1 MARDEPPGMGLRRV
15 LRGTPSLPL
24 ELRSAPTKARLTECV
39 QSGSTWRVLFSQL
52 SHGRLIHIPQCAMD
66 NSGEHVMRLPELKPS
81 ASSAIALMLLLLT
94 LPIDVAVAQSDC
106 AAGTSPDDCLRLNQ
120 VQVLGSHNSYK
131 RWPAQDLIDLLDEQR
146 PGWARD
152 ISYEHRPLRE
162 QLELLGL
169 RQFEL
174 DVFADP
180 VGGLFAEP
188 AGGVLIDDPEIE
200 TNRALMS
207 QRGFKVLHSQDT
219 DYRST
224 CLTLQDCLLE
234 IRDWSLANP
243 GHLPIMIMVELK
255 DAARENWGQLEY
267 TVPVSFSRDLVLEVD
282 AEIWSVFDSE
292 HVLTPDD
299 VRGDSATLE
308 EAILTQGWPTLSQS
322 RGKVLFALDN
332 TGRHRDLYLEQAPAL
347 QDRAMFVSMEPG
359 HPAAAFIKMN
369 NAIADHEQIRAN
381 VALGYLVRTRS
392 DVPSH
397 EARTGDTTR
406 RELALQSGAQ
416 YISTDYAE
424 PSPFGSGYQVQLPD
438 GPGTVRCNPVSAPAL
453 CQSDWLVE

>member
-1 MARDEPPGMGLRRV
+1 MCKFTAVANALA
-15 LRGTPSLPL
+15 LYL
-24 ELRSAPTKARLTECV
+24 
-39 QSGSTWRVLFSQL
+39 
-52 SHGRLIHIPQCAMD
+52 
-66 NSGEHVMRLPELKPS
+66 VM
-81 ASSAIALMLLLLT
+81 LT
-94 LPIDVAVAQSDC
+94 LGILPSPGIAAQPGC
-106 AAGTSPDDCLRLNQ
+106 PAGTLPDDCLRLNQ

-131 RWPAQDLIDLLDEQR
+131 RWPAQELIDLLDEYR

-180 VGGLFAEP
+180 DGGHYAEP
-188 AGGVLIDDPEIE
+188 AGGMLIDDPEIE
-200 TNRALMS
+200 TNRPVMS
-207 QRGFKVLHSQDT
+207 QPGYKVLHSQDT

-224 CLTLQDCLLE
+224 CLTLQDCLTE
-234 IRDWSLANP
+234 IRDWSLDNP
-243 GHLPIMIMVELK
+243 SHLPVMILIELK
-255 DAARENWGQLEY
+255 DTAREDWGPLEY
-267 TVPVSFSRDLVLEVD
+267 TVPIRFTQDHTVGID
-282 AEIWSVFDSE
+282 ADIRAVFDRD

-299 VRGDSATLE
+299 VRGDSDTLE
-308 EAILTQGWPTLSQS
+308 AAILTHGWPTLAQS

-332 TGRHRDLYLEQAPAL
+332 TGRHRDLYLQEAQNL
-347 QDRAMFVSMEPG
+347 EGRAMFVSMSPG

-369 NAIADHEQIRAN
+369 NALDDAEQIRAN
-381 VALGYLVRTRS
+381 VASGYLVRTRS

-406 RELALQSGAQ
+406 RDRAIGSGAQ

-424 PSPFGSGYQVQLPD
+424 PSPFETGFQVQLPD
-438 GPGTVRCNPVSAPAL
+438 GAGTARCNPVSAPAA
-453 CQSDWLVE
+453 CQSDWLTE